1 MTDHHDRNLKLRE
14 ENQELAGK
22 LKKFIEQYEVR
33 EKVCILY
40 ICSDFENVYRTAQSQ
55 QGDVFTLKVK
65 MNVKKKK
72 SIMKFI
78 RGHIYIYIE
87 KVLITV
93 QSL

>member
-40 ICSDFENVYRTAQSQ
+40 ICSDFENVYRTVQSQ
-55 QGDVFTLKVK
+55 LGDVFTLKVK
-65 MNVKKKK
+65 MYVKKKG
-72 SIMKFI
+72 IMKFI

-93 QSL
+93 QNL